1 MCFIF
6 KCIDK
11 KCKSI
16 EILWIPH
23 PGEYNKTPIERMS
36 VSLLEGKLYNKLY
49 DRIFHEACHLI
60 SVLTPNKKRNNL
72 FLISW
77 TLQLWF
83 CTFWGLVSK
92 SLLFKKNTILYSMLV
107 WKQRVLFWLS
117 FSFFLG
123 IQWLS
128 SSHLILKVSHW
139 KQIITP
145 DKLSD
150 KCTNM
155 LSSNSIYQRFV
166 FTRIVPK

>member
-1 MCFIF
+1 VFSLFLNFHFYYLVYAIFFLSHFSNIILLSFFITAYINNENDIECETDADCPKSVNMCFIF

-36 VSLLEGKLYNKLY
+36 VSLLEWKLYNKLY
-49 DRIFHEACHLI
+49 DRIFHEVCHLI

-83 CTFWGLVSK
+83 CTFWGLV
-92 SLLFKKNTILYSMLV
+92 F
-107 WKQRVLFWLS
+107 
-117 FSFFLG
+117 
-123 IQWLS
+123 
-128 SSHLILKVSHW
+128 
-139 KQIITP
+139 
-145 DKLSD
+145 
-150 KCTNM
+150 
-155 LSSNSIYQRFV
+155 
-166 FTRIVPK
+166 